1 MTRSFAARAPEM
13 FPPGP
18 EGRFPY
24 TVPMKFTVA
33 DLLDQVPDEGN
44 LETAKLEKI
53 LRLTNRSEK
62 QSLGLALEGL
72 KRLGILELNGDGE
85 ISRGA
90 ADDLVEAR
98 LRCSSKGFCF
108 AIRDDGG
115 DDIYIRDHQLNH
127 AWNGDRVLVRLTREG
142 GRRRS
147 PEGGVQ
153 CILERTTT
161 SLLASVEQ
169 QDERVIA
176 VPLDDRLLASI
187 ELSPEDATHADK
199 PIGMAVAEV
208 VLDRYPIAQFPAQG
222 HVARSLPLDGGS
234 GADRELMLT
243 KANLHQRPA
252 PPRSSFKAPSAKK
265 REDLREQPSLI
276 ISGWTSEAAPALPA
290 VHVVPHEGGTRLW
303 IHTPAVAERL
313 SPGNAYDQWLLNQS
327 ESLCLGGHWLP
338 LLSPAL
344 AKACAFTVGEEQ
356 DAVSLRLDIGPD
368 GEWRDWEFCLSRIS
382 PVAEVQADALQAL
395 ESRKPKSRA
404 IPAALKSIKDQIGQL
419 ETLIF
424 CAKTLQDAERLEGR
438 IELDLKR
445 AQADDLGDLNTLS
458 PDGDGQNWATP
469 LNTSCPHSVLSVL
482 IRHANRVWEE
492 HSQQLGLPAILL
504 DSPPA
509 DDAALNDVAKA
520 AVSLDVPLEL
530 DEDGAPSPSELALA
544 LKNSE
549 SSHVLNL
556 QLRQA
561 LPESA
566 YRVASNCKESGTEES
581 EVADR
586 ETSADDTSMDASE
599 NSDMATSSKHKLNPF
614 APWCCPTLHQADVM
628 NQQVLCSLLNDGK
641 DRPTV
646 RQKNKA
652 KLGKKGVASS
662 ISWPLFTASQEQKL
676 NDMMRE
682 RIVQK
687 LNARRRQAEELKR
700 DVLAMTKARSAEP
713 MLDQQQTGLIS
724 GVQSYGFFVEIAP
737 SMVEG
742 LVHVSSLNDDWYE
755 YRSRQNRLVGRRSR
769 RVYQLGDTVE
779 VKVLKVDVLRNQID
793 LEVVPSTEPV
803 SNVPLPV
810 AVSEE

>member
-1 MTRSFAARAPEM
+1 
-13 FPPGP
+13 
-18 EGRFPY
+18 
-24 TVPMKFTVA
+24 MKFTVA

-44 LETAKLEKI
+44 LEIAKLERI

-62 QSLGLALEGL
+62 QSLGLAVQGL
-72 KRLGILELNGDGE
+72 SRLGILDLDSDGG
-85 ISRGA
+85 ISKGA

-127 AWNGDRVLVRLTREG
+127 AWNGDRVIVRLTREG

-153 CILERTTT
+153 CILERATT

-187 ELSPEDATHADK
+187 ELSPEDASHAEK

-208 VLDRYPIAQFPAQG
+208 VLDRYPIAQFPARG

-252 PPRSSFKAPSAKK
+252 PPRASFKAPSAKK
-265 REDLREQPSLI
+265 REDLTDQPSLI
-276 ISGWTSEAAPALPA
+276 ISGWAAEGVPALPA
-290 VHVVPHEGGTRLW
+290 VHVIPHDGGTRLW

-313 SPGNAYDQWLLNQS
+313 SPGSSYDQWLLNQS
-327 ESLCLGGHWLP
+327 ESLCLGGHWMP
-338 LLSPAL
+338 LLSPSL
-344 AKACAFTVGEEQ
+344 AKTCSFSVGEVQ
-356 DAVSLRLDIGPD
+356 DAVSLRLDIGSD
-368 GEWRDWEFCLSRIS
+368 GEWRNWEFCLSRIR
-382 PVAEVQADALQAL
+382 PVAEVNADALHAL

-404 IPAALKSIKDQIGQL
+404 VPVALKSIKEQIGQL

-424 CAKTLQDAERLEGR
+424 CATKLQEAERREGR
-438 IELDLKR
+438 IELDLRR
-445 AQADDLGDLNTLS
+445 AQADDLGDLNNVS
-458 PDGDGQNWATP
+458 PDGDGQSWSTP
-469 LNTSCPHSVLSVL
+469 LNTSCPNSILSVL
-482 IRHANRVWEE
+482 IRHAHRVWEE
-492 HSQQLGLPAILL
+492 HSRQLGLPSILL
-504 DSPPA
+504 DAPAA

-520 AVSLDVPLEL
+520 AVALDVPLEL
-530 DEDGAPSPSELALA
+530 DEDGAPTPSELALA
-544 LKNSE
+544 LASSD

-556 QLRQA
+556 QLRLA
-561 LPESA
+561 LPESF
-566 YRVASNCKESGTEES
+566 YRVSTNTKESSPASS
-581 EVADR
+581 EQ
-586 ETSADDTSMDASE
+586 
-599 NSDMATSSKHKLNPF
+599 ATSESAAEQSLNHAAENRSEDGSGNQPLNPF
-614 APWCCPTLHQADVM
+614 APWCCPTLHQADVI

-646 RQKNKA
+646 RQKNKV
-652 KLGKKGVASS
+652 KLGEKGVAASV
-662 ISWPLFTASQEQKL
+662 SWPLFTASQEQKIFE
-676 NDMMRE
+676 MIRE
-682 RIVQK
+682 RTVQR
-687 LNARRRQAEELKR
+687 LNVRRRQVEELKR
-700 DVLAMTKARSAEP
+700 DVLAMAKARSAEP
-713 MLDQQQTGLIS
+713 MLDQHQTGVIS

-793 LEVVPSTEPV
+793 LEVVPATTPV
-803 SNVPLPV
+803 SDDPLPV

>member
-1 MTRSFAARAPEM
+1 M

-24 TVPMKFTVA
+24 TAPMKFTVA

-62 QSLGLALEGL
+62 HSLGLALQGL
-72 KRLGILELNGDGE
+72 TRLGILDLDDEGG

-153 CILERTTT
+153 CILERATT

-169 QDERVIA
+169 QEERVIA

-187 ELSPEDATHADK
+187 ELSPEDASHAEK

-208 VLDRYPIAQFPAQG
+208 VLDRYPIAQFPARG

-234 GADRELMLT
+234 AADRELMLT

-252 PPRSSFKAPSAKK
+252 PPRASFKAPSAKK
-265 REDLREQPSLI
+265 REDFSEQPSLLL
-276 ISGWTSEAAPALPA
+276 SGWNADAAPGLPA
-290 VHVVPHEGGTRLW
+290 VHVIPHDGGTRLW

-313 SPGNAYDQWLLNQS
+313 SPGNSYDQWLLNQS

-338 LLSPAL
+338 LLGPAL
-344 AKACAFTVGEEQ
+344 AKACAFSVGDVQ
-356 DAVSLRLDIGPD
+356 DAVSLRLDLGPD
-368 GEWRDWEFCLSRIS
+368 GEWRDWEFCLSRIR
-382 PVAEVQADALQAL
+382 PVAVVNTDALQAL

-424 CAKTLQDAERLEGR
+424 CAKKLQDAERSEGR

-445 AQADDLGDLNTLS
+445 AQAEDLGDLNSIS

-469 LNTSCPHSVLSVL
+469 LNTSCPNSILSVL
-482 IRHANRVWEE
+482 IRHAHRVWEE
-492 HSQQLGLPAILL
+492 HSRQLGLPAILL

-509 DDAALNDVAKA
+509 DDAVLNDVAKA
-520 AVSLDVPLEL
+520 AVALDVPLEL

-544 LKNSE
+544 LANSD

-561 LPESA
+561 LPETL
-566 YRVASNCKESGTEES
+566 YRVSSTCKESATESSEQSATES
-581 EVADR
+581 
-586 ETSADDTSMDASE
+586 SSDDSSMGDPD
-599 NSDMATSSKHKLNPF
+599 NSDSVSSSKQQLNPF
-614 APWCCPTLHQADVM
+614 APWCCPTLHQADVI

-646 RQKNKA
+646 RQKTKA
-652 KLGKKGVASS
+652 RLGEKGVAASV
-662 ISWPLFTASQEQKL
+662 SWPLFTASQEQKI
-676 NDMMRE
+676 NDMIRE
-682 RIVQK
+682 RTVQR
-687 LNARRRQAEELKR
+687 LNARRRQAEELRR

-713 MLDQQQTGLIS
+713 MLDQQQTGVIS

-779 VKVLKVDVLRNQID
+779 VKGLKVDVLRNQID
-793 LEVVPSTEPV
+793 LEVVSSTEPV
-803 SNVPLPV
+803 SNDPLPV

>member
-1 MTRSFAARAPEM
+1 
-13 FPPGP
+13 
-18 EGRFPY
+18 
-24 TVPMKFTVA
+24 MKFTVA
-33 DLLDQVPDEGN
+33 DLLDQVPDEGT
-44 LETAKLEKI
+44 LEIAKLEKI

-62 QSLGLALEGL
+62 QSLELAVQGLT
-72 KRLGILELNGDGE
+72 RLGILDLGSDGG
-85 ISRGA
+85 ICRGA

-187 ELSPEDATHADK
+187 ELSTDDATHAEK

-208 VLDRYPIAQFPAQG
+208 VLDRYPIAQFPARG

-234 GADRELMLT
+234 NADRELMLT

-252 PPRSSFKAPSAKK
+252 PPRASFKAPSTKK
-265 REDLREQPSLI
+265 REDLSEQPSLMLN
-276 ISGWTSEAAPALPA
+276 GWNAEGAPALPA
-290 VHVVPHEGGTRLW
+290 VHVIPHEGGTRLW

-313 SPGNAYDQWLLNQS
+313 SPGNSYDQWLLNQS
-327 ESLCLGGHWLP
+327 ESLCLGGHWMP
-338 LLSPAL
+338 LLSSAL
-344 AKACAFTVGEEQ
+344 AKASSFSVGDVQ
-356 DAVSLRLDIGPD
+356 DAVSLRLDIDAD
-368 GEWRDWEFCLSRIS
+368 GEWRDWEFCLSRVR
-382 PVAEVQADALQAL
+382 PVAEVNADALQAL

-404 IPAALKSIKDQIGQL
+404 VPAALKSIKDQIGQL

-424 CAKTLQDAERLEGR
+424 CATKLHESDRREGR
-438 IELDLKR
+438 IELDLRR
-445 AQADDLGDLNTLS
+445 AQADDLGDLNRMS
-458 PDGDGQNWATP
+458 PDGDGQIWSTP
-469 LNTSCPHSVLSVL
+469 LNTSCPNSVLSVL
-482 IRHANRVWEE
+482 IRHAHRVWEE
-492 HSQQLGLPAILL
+492 HSRELGLPAILL
-504 DSPPA
+504 DAPPA

-520 AVSLDVPLEL
+520 AVALDVPLEL
-530 DEDGAPSPSELALA
+530 DEDGAPTPSELSLALA
-544 LKNSE
+544 SSD

-561 LPESA
+561 LPESL
-566 YRVASNCKESGTEES
+566 YRVSIINKESAPDSSEGASNEST
-581 EVADR
+581 ADQLNHD
-586 ETSADDTSMDASE
+586 SDSNDAEGSGKQ
-599 NSDMATSSKHKLNPF
+599 ALQPF
-614 APWCCPTLHQADVM
+614 APWCCPTLHQADVI

-646 RQKNKA
+646 RQKNKV
-652 KLGKKGVASS
+652 KLGEKGVAASV
-662 ISWPLFTASQEQKL
+662 SWPLFTASQEQKIL
-676 NDMMRE
+676 DMIRE
-682 RIVQK
+682 RTVQR
-687 LNARRRQAEELKR
+687 LNARRRQVEELKR

-713 MLDQQQTGLIS
+713 MLDQHQTGVIS

-769 RVYQLGDTVE
+769 RVYQLGDAVE

-793 LEVVPSTEPV
+793 LEVVPATAPV
-803 SNVPLPV
+803 SDDPLPV

>member
-1 MTRSFAARAPEM
+1 M

-24 TVPMKFTVA
+24 NAPMKFTVA

-62 QSLGLALEGL
+62 QSLELALQGL
-72 KRLGILELNGDGE
+72 KRLGILDLDSDGV

-153 CILERTTT
+153 CILERSTT
-161 SLLASVEQ
+161 SLLAAVEQ
-169 QDERVIA
+169 QDDKVVA
-176 VPLDDRLLASI
+176 VPLDDRLLATI
-187 ELSPEDATHADK
+187 ELTPEDASHAEK
-199 PIGMAVAEV
+199 PIGEAVAEV

-243 KANLHQRPA
+243 KANLHQRET
-252 PPRSSFKAPSAKK
+252 PPRASFKTPSSKK
-265 REDLREQPSLI
+265 REDLSEQPSLLI
-276 ISGWTSEAAPALPA
+276 KGWGSDDAPALPA
-290 VHVVPHEGGTRLW
+290 VHVIPHEGGTRLW
-303 IHTPAVAERL
+303 IHTPAIAERL
-313 SPGNAYDQWLLNQS
+313 SPGNSYDHWLLGQS
-327 ESLCLGGHWLP
+327 ESLCLGGHWMP

-344 AKACAFTVGEEQ
+344 SKASAFAVGEVQ
-356 DAVSLRLDIGPD
+356 DAVSLRLDVGAD
-368 GEWRDWEFCLSRIS
+368 GEWRDWEFCLSRIR
-382 PVAEVQADALQAL
+382 PVAEVKTEALEAL

-404 IPAALKSIKDQIGQL
+404 VPAALKPIKEQIGQL
-419 ETLIF
+419 ETLLF
-424 CAKTLQDAERLEGR
+424 CAKSLDEAERSEGR

-445 AQADDLGDLNTLS
+445 AQADDLGDLNTIS
-458 PDGDGQNWATP
+458 PDGDGQSWATP
-469 LNTSCPHSVLSVL
+469 LTLSCPNSILSVL
-482 IRHANRVWEE
+482 IRHAHRVWEE
-492 HSQQLGLPAILL
+492 HSRTLGLPAILL
-504 DSPPA
+504 DAPPP
-509 DDAALNDVAKA
+509 DDSALNDVAKA
-520 AVSLDVPLEL
+520 AVALEVPLQL
-530 DEDGAPSPSELALA
+530 DEDGGAPTTAELALA
-544 LKNSE
+544 LASSE

-556 QLRQA
+556 QLRQV
-561 LPESA
+561 LPESF
-566 YRVASNCKESGTEES
+566 YRTSDNIKVANPDES
-581 EVADR
+581 EDSASDSSTDQTKLDEEGCSDG
-586 ETSADDTSMDASE
+586 ETSVAG
-599 NSDMATSSKHKLNPF
+599 HLNPF
-614 APWCCPTLHQADVM
+614 APWCCPTLHQADLI
-628 NQQVLCSLLNDGK
+628 NQQILCLLLNEGK

-646 RQKNKA
+646 RHKTKV
-652 KLGKKGVASS
+652 KLGARGVATSV
-662 ISWPLFTASQEQKL
+662 SWALFTASQDQKIL
-676 NDMMRE
+676 DMLRE
-682 RIVQK
+682 RTIQR
-687 LNARRRQAEELKR
+687 LNARRRQVDELKR

-713 MLDQQQTGLIS
+713 MLNQQQTGLIS

-769 RVYQLGDTVE
+769 RVYQLGDSVD

-793 LEVVPSTEPV
+793 LEVVPTTAPV
-803 SNVPLPV
+803 SDDPLPV

>member
-1 MTRSFAARAPEM
+1 
-13 FPPGP
+13 
-18 EGRFPY
+18 
-24 TVPMKFTVA
+24 MKFTVA
-33 DLLDQVPDEGN
+33 DLLDQVPEEGN
-44 LETAKLEKI
+44 LEIAKLEKI

-62 QSLGLALEGL
+62 QSLELAVQGLT
-72 KRLGILELNGDGE
+72 RLGILDLDSDRA
-85 ISRGA
+85 ISRGTSV
-90 ADDLVEAR
+90 DLVEAR

-147 PEGGVQ
+147 PEGGIQ
-153 CILERTTT
+153 CILERATT

-169 QDERVIA
+169 QDDRVIA

-187 ELSPEDATHADK
+187 ELSPDDATHAEK

-208 VLDRYPIAQFPAQG
+208 VLDRYPIAQFPARG
-222 HVARSLPLDGGS
+222 HVARSLPLDGGA

-252 PPRSSFKAPSAKK
+252 APRASFKAPSAKK
-265 REDLREQPSLI
+265 REDLTEQPTLM
-276 ISGWTSEAAPALPA
+276 ISGWTSDGAPTLPA
-290 VHVVPHEGGTRLW
+290 VHVIPHEGGTRLW
-303 IHTPAVAERL
+303 IHSPAVAERL
-313 SPGNAYDQWLLNQS
+313 SPGNSYDQWLLNQS
-327 ESLCLGGHWLP
+327 ESLCLGGHWIP

-344 AKACAFTVGEEQ
+344 AKASDFSVGDVQ
-356 DAVSLRLDIGPD
+356 DAVSLRLDIDSD
-368 GEWRDWEFCLSRIS
+368 GEWRDWDFCLSRIR
-382 PVAEVQADALQAL
+382 PVAEVKAEALHALQ
-395 ESRKPKSRA
+395 SRKPKSRA
-404 IPAALKSIKDQIGQL
+404 VPAALKSIKDQIGQL

-424 CAKTLQDAERLEGR
+424 CATKLHDAERREGR

-445 AQADDLGDLNTLS
+445 AQADDLGDLNHVS
-458 PDGDGQNWATP
+458 PDGDGQNWSTP
-469 LNTSCPHSVLSVL
+469 LNASCPNSVLSVL
-482 IRHANRVWEE
+482 IRHAHRVWEE
-492 HSQQLGLPAILL
+492 HSRKLGLPAILL
-504 DSPPA
+504 DAPPA

-520 AVSLDVPLEL
+520 AIALDVPLEL
-530 DEDGAPSPSELALA
+530 DEDGAPTPSELCQALA
-544 LKNSE
+544 SSE

-561 LPESA
+561 LPESF
-566 YRVASNCKESGTEES
+566 YRASSSNQEPGTDGSEQTLSESTVDHS
-581 EVADR
+581 PNHSD
-586 ETSADDTSMDASE
+586 
-599 NSDMATSSKHKLNPF
+599 NSDADGSGKQPLQPL
-614 APWCCPTLHQADVM
+614 APWCCPTLHQADVI
-628 NQQVLCSLLNDGK
+628 NQQVLCALLNDGK

-646 RQKNKA
+646 RQKNKV
-652 KLGKKGVASS
+652 KLGEKGVAASV
-662 ISWPLFTASQEQKL
+662 SWPLFTASQEQKIL
-676 NDMMRE
+676 DTIRE
-682 RIVQK
+682 RTVQK
-687 LNARRRQAEELKR
+687 LNARRRQVEELKK

-713 MLDQQQTGLIS
+713 MLEQQQTGVIS

-769 RVYQLGDTVE
+769 RVYQLGDSVE

-793 LEVVPSTEPV
+793 LEVVPSTTPV
-803 SNVPLPV
+803 AEDPLPV

>member
-1 MTRSFAARAPEM
+1 
-13 FPPGP
+13 
-18 EGRFPY
+18 
-24 TVPMKFTVA
+24 MKFTVA

-72 KRLGILELNGDGE
+72 KRLRILELNGEGE

-169 QDERVIA
+169 QEERVIA

-252 PPRSSFKAPSAKK
+252 PPRASFKAPSAKK

-290 VHVVPHEGGTRLW
+290 VHVIPHEGGTRLW
-303 IHTPAVAERL
+303 IHSPAVAERL
-313 SPGNAYDQWLLNQS
+313 SPGNTYDQWLLNQS
-327 ESLCLGGHWLP
+327 ESLCMGGHWLP

-356 DAVSLRLDIGPD
+356 DAVSLRLDLGPD

-404 IPAALKSIKDQIGQL
+404 IPAA
-419 ETLIF
+419 
-424 CAKTLQDAERLEGR
+424 
-438 IELDLKR
+438 
-445 AQADDLGDLNTLS
+445 
-458 PDGDGQNWATP
+458 
-469 LNTSCPHSVLSVL
+469 
-482 IRHANRVWEE
+482 
-492 HSQQLGLPAILL
+492 
-504 DSPPA
+504 
-509 DDAALNDVAKA
+509 
-520 AVSLDVPLEL
+520 
-530 DEDGAPSPSELALA
+530 
-544 LKNSE
+544 
-549 SSHVLNL
+549 
-556 QLRQA
+556 
-561 LPESA
+561 
-566 YRVASNCKESGTEES
+566 
-581 EVADR
+581 
-586 ETSADDTSMDASE
+586 
-599 NSDMATSSKHKLNPF
+599 
-614 APWCCPTLHQADVM
+614 
-628 NQQVLCSLLNDGK
+628 
-641 DRPTV
+641 
-646 RQKNKA
+646 
-652 KLGKKGVASS
+652 
-662 ISWPLFTASQEQKL
+662 
-676 NDMMRE
+676 
-682 RIVQK
+682 
-687 LNARRRQAEELKR
+687 
-700 DVLAMTKARSAEP
+700 
-713 MLDQQQTGLIS
+713 
-724 GVQSYGFFVEIAP
+724 
-737 SMVEG
+737 
-742 LVHVSSLNDDWYE
+742 
-755 YRSRQNRLVGRRSR
+755 
-769 RVYQLGDTVE
+769 
-779 VKVLKVDVLRNQID
+779 
-793 LEVVPSTEPV
+793 
-803 SNVPLPV
+803 
-810 AVSEE
+810 